1 MTNENTGTALITGA
15 STGIGAVYADRLAK
29 RGYNLILVARN
40 QQKLSEVSAR
50 IKDETGR
57 MVEMLVADLS
67 DTADLRRVEARLKI
81 DTDITML
88 VNNAGVGSMSPVL
101 SAWLSAEPNSVG
113 PSRPRVGCRQRS
125 SASKLSRRP
134 SSAVMGW

>member
-101 SAWLSAEPNSVG
+101 SADIDKMEEMVALN
-113 PSRPRVGCRQRS
+113 
-125 SASKLSRRP
+125 
-134 SSAVMGW
+134 